1 MYLPGCDLLIL
12 VKEMTTM
19 KLDWIVTLPDLFQ
32 SWQPLHLK
40 TTEVSE
46 VLLCLGQALE
56 ELLLASLP
64 FWSWMGYL
72 KT

>member
-1 MYLPGCDLLIL
+1 MYLPGCDLLIV
-12 VKEMTTM
+12 VKEMTT
-19 KLDWIVTLPDLFQ
+19 LQYDWIVTLPDFFQ

-46 VLLCLGQALE
+46 VLLYLGQALE
-56 ELLLASLP
+56 ELLLALLP